1 MAHNK
6 SYRTFIILQEDE
18 KGHSM
23 ASDKPLTG
31 YAKIETKNDKC
42 KVSFYAQNL
51 KKEYKDCYMMLIC
64 NKKDFKKNINL
75 GPMNINQQ
83 GKAEMSLEYDSINI
97 GDLNISYENI
107 VGAAIGK
114 NINGRTVFF
123 MCGFL
128 NNQMPKDNWKNYEI
142 KMISGKEKSHYDK
155 NNKEDE
161 MKKECPINMKEDKEK
176 YNDDKDY
183 YKDKKDKD
191 EKDKYKEYLKEK
203 DKDYLKEE
211 NKEKECKKEYCKDKE
226 DKEDKDDC
234 KEHLKEEYKEKKD
247 DCKGKD
253 KEECKH
259 HDKEEKHEDKCEDKK
274 EDKCDKEDK
283 YKKEDEYKDKY
294 EVDDDCKDKHEE
306 HKEYKDKDT
315 DKDKHEEKKIEGY
328 KDCYKEKYHRN
339 DNWDYRSKL
348 QECDRFISKID
359 LEREYDPYDGERYEL
374 GRRFA
379 EYENEIEQMKLRD
392 CKEKEE
398 KTYEVDFDCPI
409 GEVLMGALEG
419 CKKVPKFAEDIKR
432 CAWYKVDVR
441 NFDDMCNMSNY
452 NKYTMIYYPMINY
465 YPYISKA
472 GHFFFGVKCDKN
484 GDIKYILYAIPGTK
498 DRKDQ
503 PYGGRTGFVTWDR
516 YGDRENGYWIMF
528 YDFENSS
535 VVIPMK

>member
-18 KGHSM
+18 KGHSI

-97 GDLNISYENI
+97 GDLNVSYENI

-142 KMISGKEKSHYDK
+142 KVISGKEKSHYDK

-161 MKKECPINMKEDKEK
+161 MKKECPINMKEHKEK

-211 NKEKECKKEYCKDKE
+211 NKEKEYCKDK
-226 DKEDKDDC
+226 DVIPF
-234 KEHLKEEYKEKKD
+234 
-247 DCKGKD
+247 
-253 KEECKH
+253 KH
-259 HDKEEKHEDKCEDKK
+259 VCYSIPIPVP
-274 EDKCDKEDK
+274 K
-283 YKKEDEYKDKY
+283 YKKEEKYKDKD

-306 HKEYKDKDT
+306 HKEDK

-359 LEREYDPYDGERYEL
+359 LEREYHPYDGERYEL

-419 CKKVPKFAEDIKR
+419 CKKVSKFAEDIKR
-432 CAWYKVDVR
+432 CAWYKVDVK

-452 NKYTMIYYPMINY
+452 NKYTMMYYPMINY

-472 GHFFFGVKCDKN
+472 GHFFFGIKCDKD

>member
-97 GDLNISYENI
+97 GDLNVSYENI

-161 MKKECPINMKEDKEK
+161 VKKECPINMKEDKEK

-183 YKDKKDKD
+183 YKDKKDKG

-211 NKEKECKKEYCKDKE
+211 NKEKECKKEYCKDTE

-247 DCKGKD
+247 DCRGKD

-259 HDKEEKHEDKCEDKK
+259 HDKE
-274 EDKCDKEDK
+274 
-283 YKKEDEYKDKY
+283 
-294 EVDDDCKDKHEE
+294 
-306 HKEYKDKDT
+306 
-315 DKDKHEEKKIEGY
+315 
-328 KDCYKEKYHRN
+328 
-339 DNWDYRSKL
+339 
-348 QECDRFISKID
+348 
-359 LEREYDPYDGERYEL
+359 
-374 GRRFA
+374 
-379 EYENEIEQMKLRD
+379 
-392 CKEKEE
+392 
-398 KTYEVDFDCPI
+398 
-409 GEVLMGALEG
+409 
-419 CKKVPKFAEDIKR
+419 
-432 CAWYKVDVR
+432 
-441 NFDDMCNMSNY
+441 
-452 NKYTMIYYPMINY
+452 
-465 YPYISKA
+465 
-472 GHFFFGVKCDKN
+472 
-484 GDIKYILYAIPGTK
+484 
-498 DRKDQ
+498 
-503 PYGGRTGFVTWDR
+503 
-516 YGDRENGYWIMF
+516 
-528 YDFENSS
+528 
-535 VVIPMK
+535 

>member
-18 KGHSM
+18 KGHSI

-97 GDLNISYENI
+97 GDLNVSYENI
-107 VGAAIGK
+107 VGAAVGK

-161 MKKECPINMKEDKEK
+161 VKKECPINMKEDKKK

-191 EKDKYKEYLKEK
+191 EKDKYKEYIKEK

-226 DKEDKDDC
+226 DKDDS
-234 KEHLKEEYKEKKD
+234 KEHSKEEYKEKKD
-247 DCKGKD
+247 KD
-253 KEECKH
+253 
-259 HDKEEKHEDKCEDKK
+259 
-274 EDKCDKEDK
+274 DKEDK
-283 YKKEDEYKDKY
+283 YKKEEKYKDKD
-294 EVDDDCKDKHEE
+294 EVDDECKDKKEE
-306 HKEYKDKDT
+306 HKEDK
-315 DKDKHEEKKIEGY
+315 DKDKHEEKKIEGF
-328 KDCYKEKYHRN
+328 KDCYKENYNR
-339 DNWDYRSKL
+339 DDWDYRSKL
-348 QECDRFISKID
+348 QECDRFISKIN

-419 CKKVPKFAEDIKR
+419 CKKVFKFAEDIKR
-432 CAWYKVDVR
+432 CAWYKVDVK

-452 NKYTMIYYPMINY
+452 NKYTMLYYPMINY

-472 GHFFFGVKCDKN
+472 GHFFFGVKCDKG

>member
-18 KGHSM
+18 KGHSI

-97 GDLNISYENI
+97 GDLNVSYENI

-211 NKEKECKKEYCKDKE
+211 NKEKE
-226 DKEDKDDC
+226 
-234 KEHLKEEYKEKKD
+234 
-247 DCKGKD
+247 
-253 KEECKH
+253 
-259 HDKEEKHEDKCEDKK
+259 
-274 EDKCDKEDK
+274 
-283 YKKEDEYKDKY
+283 
-294 EVDDDCKDKHEE
+294 
-306 HKEYKDKDT
+306 
-315 DKDKHEEKKIEGY
+315 
-328 KDCYKEKYHRN
+328 
-339 DNWDYRSKL
+339 YR
-348 QECDRFISKID
+348 R
-359 LEREYDPYDGERYEL
+359 
-374 GRRFA
+374 
-379 EYENEIEQMKLRD
+379 
-392 CKEKEE
+392 
-398 KTYEVDFDCPI
+398 
-409 GEVLMGALEG
+409 
-419 CKKVPKFAEDIKR
+419 
-432 CAWYKVDVR
+432 
-441 NFDDMCNMSNY
+441 
-452 NKYTMIYYPMINY
+452 
-465 YPYISKA
+465 
-472 GHFFFGVKCDKN
+472 
-484 GDIKYILYAIPGTK
+484 
-498 DRKDQ
+498 
-503 PYGGRTGFVTWDR
+503 
-516 YGDRENGYWIMF
+516 
-528 YDFENSS
+528 
-535 VVIPMK
+535 